1 VRVHR
6 SRAHGDPVHR
16 VPEEETDMTTT
27 STTYDPASTA
37 ASLAKAYTDG
47 RQTLLTK
54 QTSAAQATSA
64 ALTKLQ
70 SALSSFDS
78 ALLGL
83 SSKANVL
90 AQSATFSDASIGSA
104 TASPGAAAGN
114 YGFFV
119 EQLATASQVAYAGVA
134 AAPAASQGTLAVDFA
149 GGASFAVDLAAGD
162 LDHDGVLSTTEL
174 ASAINHAAGNGGLV
188 TAAVVTVNGASQ
200 LLLTSTATGSANGVS
215 LDTSAVAAGALKT
228 ALDNGNTLAAAKD
241 AIVWLGAQGT
251 GLCMQQASNT
261 FTNVAGLSVSFTKAM
276 AAGTPPVTLAVATDG
291 GSTADNVR
299 AFVSAW
305 NTLNSALNALT
316 DSGDASSNVAPAVL
330 AEDSGVRALRD
341 RLTAVVREQVGGVS
355 LTNYGVTGNRD
366 GSLSLDASR
375 LQARL
380 AVDPDG
386 LATVFGSTRVGAKSG
401 VLGDLDTLLGT
412 WTNPA
417 GGQIAKRRDS
427 VVKLQQELGAR
438 QASLDDQ
445 YNAAYQRYLA
455 QFSALQSLQ
464 SRMGQTSNM
473 FDALFSSSKG

>member
-1 VRVHR
+1 
-6 SRAHGDPVHR
+6 
-16 VPEEETDMTTT
+16 MTTT

-47 RQTLLTK
+47 RQALLTK
-54 QTSAAQATSA
+54 QTSDAQATVT
-64 ALTKLQ
+64 ALGKLQ

-83 SSKANVL
+83 SSKSNVL
-90 AQSATFSDASIGSA
+90 AQSATFNDPSIGTA
-104 TASPGAAAGN
+104 TASSGAAAGT

-119 EQLATASQVAYAGVA
+119 EQIATASQVAYAGA
-134 AAPAASQGTLAVDFA
+134 AGTPAAGLGTLTVDL
-149 GGASFAVDLAAGD
+149 GGAAGFDVDLAAGD
-162 LDHDGVLSTTEL
+162 ADNDGTLSTTEL
-174 ASAINHAAGNGGLV
+174 ASAINRAASNGGKV
-188 TAAVVTVNGASQ
+188 TAAVVTVNGVSQ
-200 LLLTSTATGSANGVS
+200 LLLTSASTGTANAVS
-215 LDTSAVAAGALKT
+215 LDTSAVAAGALKN

-241 AIVWLGAQGT
+241 AIVWLGDKGT

-261 FTNVAGLSVSFTKAM
+261 FTSIAGLSVTFTKAM
-276 AAGTPPVTLAVATDG
+276 AAGTAPVTLAVATDG
-291 GSTADNVR
+291 NSTADNVR

-305 NTLNSALNALT
+305 NTLNGALNALT
-316 DSGDASSNVAPAVL
+316 DSGDASSNVAAAVL
-330 AEDSGVRALRD
+330 AEDAGVRALRD
-341 RLTAVVREQVGGVS
+341 RLAAVMREQVGGVS

-386 LATVFGSTRVGAKSG
+386 LTTIFGSTRAGAKSG
-401 VLGDLDTLLGT
+401 VLGDLDTLLGA

-427 VVKLQQELGAR
+427 VVKLQQELSAR
-438 QASLDDQ
+438 QATLDNQ

-464 SRMGQTSNM
+464 SRMGQTQNM
-473 FDALFSSSKG
+473 FDALFSSSKD